1 VTLSDRRCFECDRT
15 LGDCA
20 LSVIVVLKGALVSQL
35 WFALS
40 NGRGLK

>member
-20 LSVIVVLKGALVSQL
+20 LSVIVVLKGVMVGS
-35 WFALS
+35 S
-40 NGRGLK
+40 ESVMVCSK